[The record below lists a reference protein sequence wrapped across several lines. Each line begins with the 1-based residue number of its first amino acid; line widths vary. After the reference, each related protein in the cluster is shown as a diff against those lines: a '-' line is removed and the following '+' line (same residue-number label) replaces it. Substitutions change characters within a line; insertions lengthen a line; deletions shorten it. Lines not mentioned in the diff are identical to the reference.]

1 MLPAPLSKADLHL
14 LHVFVSVVDAK
25 GYSAA
30 QAELNVAPSTI
41 SRQISDLEIR
51 LGMTL
56 CQRGRSGFRLTEDG
70 KLVYRATQRLFG
82 AVREF
87 GETIDASR
95 GKLTGTLAVSVIDN
109 WVFNEKSPFAQA
121 FKAFV
126 RKAPD
131 VFIDLFAQAPDDI
144 EMSVLDGRVHIGV
157 GVFHKHK
164 PGLTYVTLGYEKMG
178 LYCAKGHP
186 LYDVEDDQEIDA
198 LLNKSFYAKRAYLRE
213 RDVAPV
219 SRNLEIKA
227 HAHQIEGIAHLI
239 LTGTFVGY
247 LPEHFADYWLQS
259 GKMKAVGDGRY
270 DRTSEI
276 KLVKKNDASPYLA
289 ARTLEKMMHDFAQ
302 DPVA

>member
-1 MLPAPLSKADLHL
+1 MLPLPLSKADLHL
-14 LHVFVSVVDAK
+14 LHVFITVVDAK

-56 CQRGRSGFRLTEDG
+56 CQRGRSGFRLTEEG
-70 KLVYRATQRLFG
+70 TLVYRATQRLFG
-82 AVREF
+82 AVRAF

-95 GKLTGTLAVSVIDN
+95 GKLTGTLSVAVIEN
-109 WVFNEKSPFAQA
+109 WVFNEGSPFA
-121 FKAFV
+121 KALKVFV
-126 RKAPD
+126 RQAPD

-164 PGLTYVTLGYEKMG
+164 PGLTYTSLGFERMG
-178 LYCAKGHP
+178 LYCAAGHP
-186 LYDVEDDQEIDA
+186 LFETQDDEKINA
-198 LLNKSFYAKRAYLRE
+198 LVKKSAYAKRAYLRE

-219 SRNLEIKA
+219 SRRMETKA

-247 LPEHFADYWLQS
+247 LPEHFADVWVHS
-259 GKMKAVGDGRY
+259 GRMKPIGEGRF
-270 DRTSEI
+270 DQTSEI
-276 KLVKKNDASPYLA
+276 KLVKRNEAQPSVA
-289 ARTLEKMMHDFAQ
+289 AKVLEDLVCNFAQ
-302 DPVA
+302 T